1 MNTQEIKMI
10 DDIVKSVSAREELSQ
25 IRQDLASIY
34 TQALLTSQTDM
45 VMECS
50 VKINKARDL
59 DRRLKEEINKRM
71 AVLMV
76 SHMIR
81 SIY

>member
-25 IRQDLASIY
+25 MRQDLASMY

-45 VMECS
+45 VIECS
-50 VKINKARDL
+50 VRINKAKDL

-71 AVLMV
+71 AVLMI
-76 SHMIR
+76 SHMIK

>member
-10 DDIVKSVSAREELSQ
+10 DDIVKSVSAREEISQ
-25 IRQDLASIY
+25 IRQDLASMY
-34 TQALLTSQTDM
+34 TQALLASQTDM
-45 VMECS
+45 VVAVS
-50 VKINKARDL
+50 AQINEVRDI
-59 DRRLKEEINKRM
+59 DSRLKEEINKRM

-76 SHMIR
+76 SHMIK

>member
-25 IRQDLASIY
+25 IRQDLASMY
-34 TQALLTSQTDM
+34 TQALLASQTDM
-45 VMECS
+45 VVAVS
-50 VKINKARDL
+50 AQINEVRDI
-59 DRRLKEEINKRM
+59 DSRLKEEINKRM

-76 SHMIR
+76 SNMIK

>member
-25 IRQDLASIY
+25 IRQDLASMY
-34 TQALLTSQTDM
+34 TQALLASQTDM
-45 VMECS
+45 VAVS
-50 VKINKARDL
+50 AQINEFRDI
-59 DRRLKEEINKRM
+59 DSRLKEEINKRM
-71 AVLMV
+71 AVLMI
-76 SHMIR
+76 SHMIK

>member
-10 DDIVKSVSAREELSQ
+10 DDIVKSISAREELSQ
-25 IRQDLASIY
+25 IRQDLASVY

-45 VMECS
+45 VMKCS
-50 VKINKARDL
+50 VKINEVRDI

-76 SHMIR
+76 SHMIK

>member
-1 MNTQEIKMI
+1 MNTQEIQMI

-25 IRQDLASIY
+25 IRQDLASMY

-45 VMECS
+45 VIECS
-50 VKINKARDL
+50 VRINKARDL

-76 SHMIR
+76 VHMIK

>member
-10 DDIVKSVSAREELSQ
+10 DDIVKSISAREEISQ
-25 IRQDLASIY
+25 IRQDLASMY
-34 TQALLTSQTDM
+34 TQALLASQTDI
-45 VMECS
+45 VVAVS
-50 VKINKARDL
+50 AQINKVRDI
-59 DRRLKEEINKRM
+59 DSRLKEEINKRM

-76 SHMIR
+76 RHMIR

>member
-10 DDIVKSVSAREELSQ
+10 DDIVKSISAREELSQ
-25 IRQDLASIY
+25 IRQDLASVY
-34 TQALLTSQTDM
+34 TQALFTSQTDM

>member
-45 VMECS
+45 VMKCS
-50 VKINKARDL
+50 VKINEVRDI

-76 SHMIR
+76 SHMIK

>member
-10 DDIVKSVSAREELSQ
+10 DDIVKSISAREEISQ

-50 VKINKARDL
+50 VKINEVRDI

-76 SHMIR
+76 SHMIK

>member
-25 IRQDLASIY
+25 IRQDLASVY
-34 TQALLTSQTDM
+34 TQALLTNQTDM
-45 VMECS
+45 VVECS
-50 VKINKARDL
+50 VRINEVRDI
-59 DRRLKEEINKRM
+59 DSRLKEEINKRM

-76 SHMIR
+76 SHMIK

>member
-1 MNTQEIKMI
+1 MNTQEIQMI

-25 IRQDLASIY
+25 IRQDLASMY
-34 TQALLTSQTDM
+34 TQALLASQTDM
-45 VMECS
+45 VVAVS
-50 VKINKARDL
+50 ARINEVRDIDGL
-59 DRRLKEEINKRM
+59 LLNEINKRM

>member
-25 IRQDLASIY
+25 IRQDLASMY
-34 TQALLTSQTDM
+34 TQALLSSQTDM
-45 VMECS
+45 VVAVS
-50 VKINKARDL
+50 AQINEVRDI
-59 DRRLKEEINKRM
+59 DSRLKEEINKRM

-76 SHMIR
+76 SHMIK

>member
-1 MNTQEIKMI
+1 MNTQEIQMI

-50 VKINKARDL
+50 VKIYEVRDI

-76 SHMIR
+76 SHMIK

>member
-50 VKINKARDL
+50 VKINKAKDL

>member
-10 DDIVKSVSAREELSQ
+10 DDIVKSISAREELSQ
-25 IRQDLASIY
+25 IRQDLASVY

-45 VMECS
+45 VVAVS
-50 VKINKARDL
+50 AQINKVRDI
-59 DRRLKEEINKRM
+59 DSRLKEEINKRM
-71 AVLMV
+71 AALMV
-76 SHMIR
+76 SHMIK

>member
-10 DDIVKSVSAREELSQ
+10 DDIVTSVSAREELSQ
-25 IRQDLASIY
+25 IRQDLASMY
-34 TQALLTSQTDM
+34 TQALLASQTDM

>member
-1 MNTQEIKMI
+1 MNTQEIKLI
-10 DDIVKSVSAREELSQ
+10 DGIIESISIREKLSQ
-25 IRQDLASIY
+25 IRQDLASMY

-45 VMECS
+45 VIECS
-50 VKINKARDL
+50 VRINEAKDL

-71 AVLMV
+71 AALMI
-76 SHMIR
+76 SHMIK

>member
-10 DDIVKSVSAREELSQ
+10 DDIVKSISAREELSQ
-25 IRQDLASIY
+25 IRQDLASVY
-34 TQALLTSQTDM
+34 TQALLTNQPDM
-45 VMECS
+45 VVECS
-50 VKINKARDL
+50 VRINEVRDI
-59 DRRLKEEINKRM
+59 DSRLKEEINKRM

-76 SHMIR
+76 SHMIK

>member
-1 MNTQEIKMI
+1 MNTQEIQMI

-25 IRQDLASIY
+25 IRQDLASMY
-34 TQALLTSQTDM
+34 TQALLASQTDM
-45 VMECS
+45 VVAVS
-50 VKINKARDL
+50 AQINEVRDI
-59 DRRLKEEINKRM
+59 DSRLKEEINKRM

-76 SHMIR
+76 SHMIK

>member
-10 DDIVKSVSAREELSQ
+10 DDIVKSISAREELSQ
-25 IRQDLASIY
+25 IRQDLASVY

-76 SHMIR
+76 SHMIK

>member
-10 DDIVKSVSAREELSQ
+10 DDIVKSISAREELSQ
-25 IRQDLASIY
+25 IRQDLASVY

>member
-1 MNTQEIKMI
+1 MNTQEIQMI
-10 DDIVKSVSAREELSQ
+10 DDIVTSISAREELSR
-25 IRQDLASIY
+25 IRQDLASMY

>member
-1 MNTQEIKMI
+1 MNTQEIQMI

-50 VKINKARDL
+50 VKINEVRDI
-59 DRRLKEEINKRM
+59 DSRLKEEINKRM

-76 SHMIR
+76 SHMIK

>member
-1 MNTQEIKMI
+1 MNTQEIQMI

>member
-10 DDIVKSVSAREELSQ
+10 DDIVKSISAREEISQ

-45 VMECS
+45 VMKCS
-50 VKINKARDL
+50 VKINEVRDI

-76 SHMIR
+76 SHMIK

>member
-25 IRQDLASIY
+25 IRQDLASMY
-34 TQALLTSQTDM
+34 TQALLASQTDM
-45 VMECS
+45 VVAVS
-50 VKINKARDL
+50 AQINEVRDI
-59 DRRLKEEINKRM
+59 DSRLKEEINKRM

>member
-1 MNTQEIKMI
+1 MNTQEIQMI

-76 SHMIR
+76 SQMIR

>member
-10 DDIVKSVSAREELSQ
+10 DDIVKSISAREELSQ
-25 IRQDLASIY
+25 IRQDLASMY

-45 VMECS
+45 VIECS
-50 VKINKARDL
+50 VRINEAKDL

-76 SHMIR
+76 SHMIK

>member
-10 DDIVKSVSAREELSQ
+10 DDIVKSISAREELSQ
-25 IRQDLASIY
+25 IRQDLASVY

-50 VKINKARDL
+50 VKINKTRDL

-76 SHMIR
+76 SHMIK

>member
-10 DDIVKSVSAREELSQ
+10 DDIVKSVSAREELLQ
-25 IRQDLASIY
+25 MRQDLASMY

-45 VMECS
+45 VIECS
-50 VKINKARDL
+50 VRINEAKDL

-76 SHMIR
+76 SHMIK

>member
-1 MNTQEIKMI
+1 MNTQEIKLI
-10 DDIVKSVSAREELSQ
+10 DGIIESISIREKLSQ
-25 IRQDLASIY
+25 MRQDLASMY

-45 VMECS
+45 VIECS
-50 VKINKARDL
+50 VRINEAKDL

>member
-10 DDIVKSVSAREELSQ
+10 DDIVKSISAREEISQ

-50 VKINKARDL
+50 VKINEVRDI

>member
-10 DDIVKSVSAREELSQ
+10 DDIVKSVSAREEISQ

-59 DRRLKEEINKRM
+59 DRRLNEEIT
-71 AVLMV
+71 
-76 SHMIR
+76 
-81 SIY
+81 SISQGATRL

>member
-10 DDIVKSVSAREELSQ
+10 DDIVKSISAREELSR
-25 IRQDLASIY
+25 IRQDLASMY

-50 VKINKARDL
+50 VRINEVRDI
-59 DRRLKEEINKRM
+59 DSRLKEEINKRM
-71 AVLMV
+71 AALMV
-76 SHMIR
+76 IHMIK

>member
-10 DDIVKSVSAREELSQ
+10 DDIVKSVSAREEISQ
-25 IRQDLASIY
+25 IRQDLASMY
-34 TQALLTSQTDM
+34 TQALLASQTDM
-45 VMECS
+45 VVAVS
-50 VKINKARDL
+50 AQINEVRDI
-59 DRRLKEEINKRM
+59 DSRLKEEINKRM

>member
-1 MNTQEIKMI
+1 MNTQEIQMI

-34 TQALLTSQTDM
+34 THALLTSQTDM

-50 VKINKARDL
+50 VKINEVRDI

-76 SHMIR
+76 SHMIK